1 MPSLATLSLVATLA
15 VSFGAQAAAE
25 NDLKALS
32 LSALEDKIKGGWV
45 GQMIGVSFGFPTE
58 FAYRERIAPEDE
70 LPIWEPAMLEEALTQ
85 DDLYVDMTFAEVLD
99 KKGLDA
105 TTQDFG
111 DQFRQTRYPLWHAN
125 LAARRA
131 LNRGVPALLS
141 GTPRY
146 NAHFNDIDF
155 QIEADFVG
163 LMSPGMPQESNR
175 LSLTAGKVTNYGDG
189 IYGGMFVAAMYAAA
203 FFESEPAKIVE
214 AGLASLPPT
223 SDYARTIADVV
234 AWHRA
239 YPEDWEQGWHRVQD
253 KWNTGEMC
261 PEGALEPFNIDAK
274 LNGAYVALGLLYG
287 QGNFERTLV
296 IATRAGQDSDCNPAS
311 ALGILGV
318 SQGFTAIPSKYTEG
332 LTAIA
337 DRPFSFT
344 PYSFNA
350 IVKSTLNRAK
360 SLTVR
365 SGGRLD
371 QDTLWVKV
379 QTPEPAPLMETPL
392 PRLQAAEHIAFD
404 DPRWRW
410 SGSWSTEDTPIWR
423 YVIANRRTDEAGAS
437 ASIEFEGAGVVLTG
451 LYLPDGG
458 LADIYLDGELQATV
472 DVYPDEDNVKFG
484 EALWHRFDLTDKPHQ
499 LRLVVRGEPYA
510 HSGGALISVTGLKVF
525 R

>member
-1 MPSLATLSLVATLA
+1 MFLSGFSGATESGDVKAP
-15 VSFGAQAAAE
+15 QK
-25 NDLKALS
+25 LKALTY
-32 LSALEDKIKGGWV
+32 SALEDKIRGGWV
-45 GQMIGVSFGFPTE
+45 GQMIGVSYGFPTE
-58 FAYRERIAPEDE
+58 FAYRERIAPKDE
-70 LPIWEPAMLEEALTQ
+70 LPEWKPAMLAEALTQ

-99 KKGLDA
+99 VKGLGA

-111 DQFRQTRYPLWHAN
+111 DHFKQTRYPLWHAN

-175 LSLTAGKVTNYGDG
+175 LSLTAGKVTNFGDG

-203 FFESEPAKIVE
+203 FFDANPENIVA
-214 AGLASLPPT
+214 AGLASLPPA
-223 SDYARTIADVV
+223 SDYARTIADVL

-239 YPEDWEQGWHRVQD
+239 HPDNWEPVWHRVQN

-318 SQGFTAIPSKYTEG
+318 AQGFDAIPSRYTEG
-332 LTAIA
+332 LAAIA
-337 DRPFSFT
+337 DKPFSFT

-350 IVKSTLNRAK
+350 IVESTLDRARA
-360 SLTVR
+360 LALQA
-365 SGGRLD
+365 GGRSEES
-371 QDTLWVKV
+371 TLWIKA
-379 QTPEPAPLMETPL
+379 QEPVPATLMDTSA
-392 PRLQAAEHIAFD
+392 PRLKAVENIPFD
-404 DPRWRW
+404 DRRWRW
-410 SGSWSTEDTPIWR
+410 TGSWSTENTPIWR
-423 YVIANRRTDEAGAS
+423 YVIANRRTDERGAS

-458 LADIYLDGELQATV
+458 LADIFLDGELQATV

-484 EALWHRFDLTDKPHQ
+484 EALWHRFDLSDKPHQ

-510 HSGGALISVTGLKVF
+510 HSQGALISVTGLKVY